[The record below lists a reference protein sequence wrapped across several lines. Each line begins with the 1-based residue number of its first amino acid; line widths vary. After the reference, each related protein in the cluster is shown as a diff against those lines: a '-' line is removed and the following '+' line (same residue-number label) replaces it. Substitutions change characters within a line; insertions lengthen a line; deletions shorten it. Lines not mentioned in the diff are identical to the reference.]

1 MKPFLDVL
9 KQNKK
14 AHRLNVMFSQ
24 STVSFW
30 FTTIMEDILGLVF
43 FGFTDSVSSI
53 FLEFDTVTILK
64 KTKVKRKQIFS
75 DMIHLTKNLTCYRD
89 LVWKIAINI
98 GQKLYKQS
106 QFLKYCV

>member
-1 MKPFLDVL
+1 MKPFLDAL

-14 AHRLNVMFSQ
+14 AHPLNVMFSQ

-43 FGFTDSVSSI
+43 FSFTDSVSSI

-64 KTKVKRKQIFS
+64 KTKVKIFS

-89 LVWKIAINI
+89 LVWKIAINF

>member
-1 MKPFLDVL
+1 
-9 KQNKK
+9 
-14 AHRLNVMFSQ
+14 
-24 STVSFW
+24 
-30 FTTIMEDILGLVF
+30 MEDILGLVF

-75 DMIHLTKNLTCYRD
+75 DMIHLTENLTCYRD

>member
-1 MKPFLDVL
+1 MLCFRKVL
-9 KQNKK
+9 QALIYHNYGRYLGTRLLRLYWLCEFHFPGIWYSNDFKENEGKK
-14 AHRLNVMFSQ
+14 EAN
-24 STVSFW
+24 
-30 FTTIMEDILGLVF
+30 
-43 FGFTDSVSSI
+43 
-53 FLEFDTVTILK
+53 
-64 KTKVKRKQIFS
+64 FS